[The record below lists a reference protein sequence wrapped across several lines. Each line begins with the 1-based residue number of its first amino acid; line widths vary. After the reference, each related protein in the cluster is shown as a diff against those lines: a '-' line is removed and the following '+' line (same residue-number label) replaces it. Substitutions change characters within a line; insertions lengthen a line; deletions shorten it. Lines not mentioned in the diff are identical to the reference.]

1 MGSEEAAIFKAVFSV
16 LVLPNVV
23 GNSLVV
29 FVILRSPAMKSPM
42 NYLLLNLAASDL
54 LVGVGMFPN
63 IILSDVVDYPR
74 GSAGNFL
81 CKVVLSANFAW
92 VGATASACSLVFISI
107 ERYHV
112 IMKPLDIRYRI
123 TNKKLRLFV
132 LISWV
137 TAVVFCSP
145 LFFVKRLDEDGLC
158 TTTWPD
164 AWYKHAYYCLWLLV
178 GAVLPCA
185 TMAALYARVIRF
197 LWSRDGGDSGDVTS
211 QAVRR
216 SRKKVTVTMLA
227 LSVVYAV
234 CWFPDLVMHVV
245 SNAAPE
251 QFSLDHPV
259 HTVAICLVVV
269 NSSVNPVVYAF
280 RFEQFK
286 RELIKIVCCCGVSND
301 NRVEATIR
309 GASRQPARQTGPPH
323 TGMDTGTGAV
333 HVGTGSHA
341 HELGHVTP
349 AGDGDTVTPTRM
361 TSEAHACATRERGPV
376 IPTTGERV
384 ITKDVTTRDE
394 RD

>member
-1 MGSEEAAIFKAVFSV
+1 MASDAAIFKAVFSV
-16 LVLPNVV
+16 LVLPNLV

-29 FVILRSPAMKSPM
+29 FIILRSPAMKSPM

-54 LVGVGMFPN
+54 LVGVGMLPGF
-63 IILSDVVDYPR
+63 LFSDIVEYPR

-81 CKVVLSANFAW
+81 CKAVLSTNFAW
-92 VGATASACSLVFISI
+92 VGATASVFSLTFISI
-107 ERYHV
+107 ERYYV

-132 LISWV
+132 LISWA

-145 LFFVKRLDEDGLC
+145 LFFVVRLDEDGLC

-197 LWSRDGGDSGDVTS
+197 LWSDGGDSGDVTS

-245 SNAAPE
+245 ANAAPE

-269 NSSVNPVVYAF
+269 NSSVNPFVYAF
-280 RFEQFK
+280 RFDQFK
-286 RELIKIVCCCGVSND
+286 REFRKIFCCCDSSND
-301 NRVEATIR
+301 RSTPETNGVFVLEMSTRHTSVIIEAGPVRAIRYTRVTTEPEQVTSTGNSLTTPRPDNI
-309 GASRQPARQTGPPH
+309 PLVTVAREMPEFGQ
-323 TGMDTGTGAV
+323 
-333 HVGTGSHA
+333 
-341 HELGHVTP
+341 VTVET
-349 AGDGDTVTPTRM
+349 DTRM
-361 TSEAHACATRERGPV
+361 
-376 IPTTGERV
+376 
-384 ITKDVTTRDE
+384 ITE
-394 RD
+394 P